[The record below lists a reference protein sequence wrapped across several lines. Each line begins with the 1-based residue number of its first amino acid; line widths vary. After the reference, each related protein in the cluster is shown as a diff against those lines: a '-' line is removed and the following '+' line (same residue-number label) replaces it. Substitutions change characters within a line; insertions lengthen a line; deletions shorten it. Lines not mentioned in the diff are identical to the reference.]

1 MRAVHQRKLDVSI
14 KSVLVPLSPRSNVTG
29 VLDVALELAR
39 QHRAHVVGL
48 WPTAEAGSESS
59 PLEQAF
65 RERAKQLQLS
75 HEWSRVA
82 GNEAAILVLAS
93 RCHDLLVIG
102 QAEPDTGRFW
112 PQPHHLLENTL
123 LKSGHPLIAVP
134 RRGAF
139 PSVGERILVA
149 WDGAR
154 EAARAVEDAM
164 PFLERAKQ
172 VTLVTVDLRSGEAL
186 SADHLVALLERHGVP
201 ISVRGAR
208 SHGTAIGEV
217 VLGRARELGC
227 DLLVMGGYGHS
238 PLRERLFGGPTYFVL
253 EHMDLPVLL
262 SH

>member
-1 MRAVHQRKLDVSI
+1 VSI
-14 KSVLVPLSPRSNVTG
+14 KSILVHLDPKTNLTG

-48 WPTAEAGSESS
+48 FLTAEAGSERS

-65 RERAKQLQLS
+65 RERATELQLS

-82 GNEAAILVLAS
+82 GSEAAILVLES

-102 QAEPDTGRFW
+102 QAGPDAGRFW
-112 PQPHHLLENTL
+112 PQPHHLLERTL

-134 RRGAF
+134 RSGAF
-139 PSVGERILVA
+139 PGIGERILVA

-164 PFLERAKQ
+164 PVLERAKQ
-172 VTLVTVDLRSGEAL
+172 VTLVTVDLRSGDAL
-186 SADHLVALLERHGVP
+186 SADHLMTLLKRHGVRV
-201 ISVRGAR
+201 SAQGAR
-208 SHGTAIGEV
+208 SHGRAIGEV
-217 VLGRARELGC
+217 LLARARELGC

-238 PLRERLFGGPTYFVL
+238 PLREHLFGGATHFVL
-253 EHMDLPVLL
+253 EHMDVPVLL